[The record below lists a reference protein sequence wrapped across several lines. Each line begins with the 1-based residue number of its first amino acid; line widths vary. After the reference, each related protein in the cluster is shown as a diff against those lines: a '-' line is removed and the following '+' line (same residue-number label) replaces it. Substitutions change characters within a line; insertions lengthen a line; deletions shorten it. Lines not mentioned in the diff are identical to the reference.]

1 MAMSYYQGMGALP
14 AASWCSPANPQG
26 RCRPIAGICKP
37 MDTTTLAVYRDL
49 QAQANRVAHARG
61 LAKIDVDGRIG
72 PDTVALVESV
82 TMASYGQCDQ
92 VAAIADE
99 LAQAIRG
106 TADAL
111 GAPAS
116 VSAPQTR
123 PPLLPM
129 PDGTVQDPM
138 TGSAFG
144 GGFGDLGMF
153 GWALLA
159 GAGYLLWQE
168 MAKTSKKDK
177 KRARRRT

>member
-1 MAMSYYQGMGALP
+1 MSYHGMSGFPQTA
-14 AASWCSPANPQG
+14 WCSPANPQG
-26 RCRPIAGICKP
+26 RCKPIAGICKP
-37 MDTTTLAVYRDL
+37 MDTATLAVYRDL

-61 LAKIDVDGRIG
+61 MKRIDVDGRIG
-72 PDTVALVESV
+72 PETVGLVEEV

-111 GAPAS
+111 GAPEV
-116 VSAPQTR
+116 VSAPRTR
-123 PPLLPM
+123 PPLQPM
-129 PDGTVQDPM
+129 PDGTVMDPM
-138 TGSAFG
+138 TRSAFG
-144 GGFGDLGMF
+144 GGFGDLGLF

-168 MAKTSKKDK
+168 MEKPKKTD
-177 KRARRRT
+177 RRRA

>member
-1 MAMSYYQGMGALP
+1 MTYHGIGGLSQTA
-14 AASWCSPANPQG
+14 WCSPVNPQG
-26 RCRPIAGICKP
+26 RCKPIAGICKP
-37 MDTTTLAVYRDL
+37 MDTATLAVYRDL
-49 QAQANRVAHARG
+49 QAQANRVAHVRG

-72 PDTVALVESV
+72 PETVALVEGIM
-82 TMASYGQCDQ
+82 MASYGQCDQ

-106 TADAL
+106 TADAI
-111 GAPAS
+111 GAPAD
-116 VSAPQTR
+116 VSAPRTR

-144 GGFGDLGMF
+144 GGIGDLGLF
-153 GWALLA
+153 GWVLLA

-168 MAKTSKKDK
+168 TKQPKARKQ
-177 KRARRRT
+177 RRRRV